1 MVIKRL
7 VTEGFRNL
15 ADSST
20 EFCSNEI
27 ILSGKN
33 GQGKTN
39 VLEAL
44 YILCYG
50 TSFRTQKLCDCIAH
64 GRERF
69 IISLVFTDSDGLDS
83 VVSVSYDG
91 NEKKISKDGNEIK
104 DRKQLIYNL
113 PCIVFSH
120 SDMNFIIGEPENRR
134 RFFNQILTMYDVSYF
149 DNLRRYGQ
157 VLRQRNAAVKDVR
170 TELLD
175 FYDIRLAGYGTDI
188 CKARNA
194 VCSAFNS
201 IFPDLYT
208 MVSAEDKKLCVDYKP
223 SWSEDLTQDDIIEKL
238 RNQRET
244 DIHMGTTTSG
254 PHRDRFVINSDQGPF
269 VNSASTGQIR
279 LASIVMRIAQAAFYR
294 QKTGTN
300 PVMLVDDVLLE
311 LDSERRTKC
320 LSAFGK
326 YSQAFFTFLP
336 DEKYFSGQESSA
348 FMHFDVC
355 KGVLSEKKQK

>member
-7 VTEGFRNL
+7 ITEGFRNL
-15 ADSST
+15 ADTST
-20 EFCSNEI
+20 DFTSDEI
-27 ILSGKN
+27 ILTGQN

-50 TSFRTQKLCDCIAH
+50 NSFRTQKLCDCIAH
-64 GRERF
+64 GRDRF
-69 IISLVFTDSDGLDS
+69 VISLVFTDSDGFDS
-83 VVSVSYDG
+83 VISVSYDG
-91 NEKKISKDGNEIK
+91 NDKKITKDGREIK
-104 DRKQLIYNL
+104 DRKDLIYSL

-120 SDMNFIIGEPENRR
+120 SDMNFIIGEPEYRR
-134 RFFNQILTMYDVSYF
+134 RFFNQIMTMYDVGFF
-149 DNLRRYGQ
+149 DDLRRYGQ
-157 VLRQRNAAVKDVR
+157 VLRQRNAAVKEVR

-175 FYDIRLAGYGTDI
+175 FYDIKLADYGMNI
-188 CKARNA
+188 QKSRNA
-194 VCSAFNS
+194 VSGAFNS
-201 IFPDLYT
+201 IFPDLYS
-208 MVSAEDKKLCVDYKP
+208 MVSGQEKKISVNYKP
-223 SWSEDLTQDDIIEKL
+223 SWPEELSREDILVKL
-238 RNQRET
+238 RDQRET

-254 PHRDRFVINSDQGPF
+254 PHRDRFVINGEEGPF

-279 LASIVMRIAQAAFYR
+279 LASIVMRIAQAAFFR
-294 QKTGTN
+294 QKTDRN

-311 LDSERRTKC
+311 LDTEKRKRC

-336 DEKYFSGQESSA
+336 DEKYFSDEESSA

-355 KGVLSEKKQK
+355 AGVLSEKK